1 MGAFKHLVNKRL
13 SRRDFVRGSAM
24 AGGALALG
32 GMGTG
37 LGAGS
42 LKADKRFND
51 IEVAGLWDNNWQ
63 NAPMWLSPLLQAE
76 AGVSLK
82 SRELYDA
89 GETTAKIVPQLLSNN
104 PRFDWFCMPSLYFG
118 LFAEVGLLEPL
129 DQYLDNF
136 GGSAEYFDW
145 IMPGYGEFY
154 SQWGGQTY
162 GLMVDGDIH
171 NLHYRPSY
179 FADADNQKEFSKQF
193 QRELTVPTTWEEYR
207 DTARFFTEK
216 YSSQDIYGT
225 SVVMNPPNFSWG
237 FWMDVAG
244 SYGVT
249 YFDRNMNPQIN
260 QGRAAESLEMF
271 KEIVETGPPGKT
283 SMSIGETIA
292 RWESGADVM
301 SVWWIDLAEFTVR
314 SQGLERASDQATAL
328 VPGTQQEDGSMK
340 HTPVALY
347 SRTLAVPANASE
359 EVKEA
364 AAYFI
369 YRMSHPD
376 YSMNIVADPFC
387 GSDPYGK
394 THFTDEAA
402 QMYTEPNPQR
412 GTDELWP
419 VNDGIFKT
427 FDQARRHLDG
437 CQANVENAFPQ
448 IYWEGAG
455 EYGDA
460 LGRAISRFISD
471 EVGAQDALDDAAEE
485 WVQITQKLGFD
496 SQKSQHDKFL
506 DATQRAGL
514 NFSV

>member
-1 MGAFKHLVNKRL
+1 MGKLPGSHICRANARSAATGGTLTEQRAERHIGARDL
-13 SRRDFVRGSAM
+13 RRKLRVAAS
-24 AGGALALG
+24 
-32 GMGTG
+32 
-37 LGAGS
+37 
-42 LKADKRFND
+42 FN
-51 IEVAGLWDNNWQ
+51 
-63 NAPMWLSPLLQAE
+63 
-76 AGVSLK
+76 
-82 SRELYDA
+82 
-89 GETTAKIVPQLLSNN
+89 
-104 PRFDWFCMPSLYFG
+104 
-118 LFAEVGLLEPL
+118 
-129 DQYLDNF
+129 
-136 GGSAEYFDW
+136 
-145 IMPGYGEFY
+145 
-154 SQWGGQTY
+154 
-162 GLMVDGDIH
+162 
-171 NLHYRPSY
+171 
-179 FADADNQKEFSKQF
+179 EFSKRF
-193 QRELTVPTTWEEYR
+193 QRELTVPTTWGEYR
-207 DTARFFTEK
+207 DTARFFTDK

-249 YFDRNMNPQIN
+249 YFDRNLNPQIN

-328 VPGTQQEDGSMK
+328 VPGTQQADGSMK

-437 CQANVENAFPQ
+437 CEANVENAFPQ

-460 LGRAISRFISD
+460 LGRAISKFISD
-471 EVGAQDALDDAAEE
+471 KMGAQEALDEAAEE
-485 WVQITQKLGFD
+485 WVKITQKLGFD

-506 DATQRAGL
+506 EATKRAGL

>member
-1 MGAFKHLVNKRL
+1 
-13 SRRDFVRGSAM
+13 
-24 AGGALALG
+24 
-32 GMGTG
+32 
-37 LGAGS
+37 
-42 LKADKRFND
+42 
-51 IEVAGLWDNNWQ
+51 
-63 NAPMWLSPLLQAE
+63 
-76 AGVSLK
+76 
-82 SRELYDA
+82 
-89 GETTAKIVPQLLSNN
+89 
-104 PRFDWFCMPSLYFG
+104 
-118 LFAEVGLLEPL
+118 
-129 DQYLDNF
+129 
-136 GGSAEYFDW
+136 
-145 IMPGYGEFY
+145 
-154 SQWGGQTY
+154 
-162 GLMVDGDIH
+162 
-171 NLHYRPSY
+171 
-179 FADADNQKEFSKQF
+179 
-193 QRELTVPTTWEEYR
+193 
-207 DTARFFTEK
+207 
-216 YSSQDIYGT
+216 
-225 SVVMNPPNFSWG
+225 
-237 FWMDVAG
+237 
-244 SYGVT
+244 
-249 YFDRNMNPQIN
+249 
-260 QGRAAESLEMF
+260 
-271 KEIVETGPPGKT
+271 
-283 SMSIGETIA
+283 
-292 RWESGADVM
+292 M

-328 VPGTQQEDGSMK
+328 VPGTKQADGSMK

-347 SRTLAVPANASE
+347 SRTLGVPANASE

-402 QMYTEPNPQR
+402 QMYTQPNPQR

-460 LGRAISRFISD
+460 LGRAISKFISD
-471 EVGAQDALDDAAEE
+471 QIGAQDALDQAAEE
-485 WVQITQKLGFD
+485 WVKITQKLGFD

-506 DATQRAGL
+506 EATERAGL